1 MNIKISI
8 IIPCLNEEK
17 NITRIYKEIK
27 KKFERRDY
35 EIIYVDD
42 GSKDNSRNEI
52 LALSKQFKNVRYLF
66 RNKDKDLSRS
76 FFAAVELSKSNYII
90 LMDCDLQHDPEI
102 LNKLYSEVSNK
113 NLSIVSGSRFMKR
126 SINNTKKIKY
136 IFRLILSRIL
146 NWTINFILDTKL
158 TDPLTG
164 IFISDRKKI
173 LKQKKNLYLNGYKIF
188 LDFYTTIKTTKKHT
202 EIPIILNERIN
213 GESKLSLKTLIN
225 ILKLIL
231 YKKFKLY
238 RQFF

>member
-1 MNIKISI
+1 
-8 IIPCLNEEK
+8 
-17 NITRIYKEIK
+17 
-27 KKFERRDY
+27 
-35 EIIYVDD
+35 
-42 GSKDNSRNEI
+42 
-52 LALSKQFKNVRYLF
+52 
-66 RNKDKDLSRS
+66 
-76 FFAAVELSKSNYII
+76 
-90 LMDCDLQHDPEI
+90 
-102 LNKLYSEVSNK
+102 
-113 NLSIVSGSRFMKR
+113 MKR